1 MCMRRRIVLQD
12 QGLGRVPRLP
22 QHLQSCTVPVV
33 LQPIFLGVRDP
44 SRSGMLRSQSGIFGH
59 LTNQLTCAA
68 ALQNGTVKPDGC
80 ICLVDYYF
88 LCYFRNR
95 W

>member
-44 SRSGMLRSQSGIFGH
+44 SRSGMLRSQSGIQSHRLRIVQAIPLRMSIRMLSGN
-59 LTNQLTCAA
+59 LELEVRYSA
-68 ALQNGTVKPDGC
+68 
-80 ICLVDYYF
+80 I
-88 LCYFRNR
+88 
-95 W
+95 